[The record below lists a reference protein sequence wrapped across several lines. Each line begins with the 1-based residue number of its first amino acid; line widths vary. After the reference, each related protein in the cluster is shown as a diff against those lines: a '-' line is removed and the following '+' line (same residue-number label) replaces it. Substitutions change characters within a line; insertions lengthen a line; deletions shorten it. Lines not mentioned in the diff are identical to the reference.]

1 MARKEPDVTAVADQ
15 ARLTAYRVLSAA
27 DRGAKVNEALQRS
40 LAGTTHG
47 TRDRRFITDLVMG
60 TTRMRA
66 RLDRDLAACY
76 RGRYT
81 GIEARVKRLLRLGA
95 YQLLFMDRVPAHAAL
110 NTTVELAR
118 AVQRARAAGLVN
130 GVLRQLSRQSA
141 TESPAADA
149 SPQALAA
156 AYSHPEWMVRRWLD
170 VWGREKT
177 GALMEW
183 NNRRPTVWLRPR
195 QDEAARHKL
204 TEMATAEGVKLRSHP
219 LMSDYV
225 AASPSPAPLLTA
237 EVINAGLFIVQD
249 PSSGAVLQVVDP
261 QPGEVIIDLCA
272 GPGGKT
278 AALAERVGAEGRVLA
293 YEIDPQRVELLR
305 ETVSRMGLGNVDI
318 FPGDATAAP
327 LPLADKVLLD
337 VPCTGTGVIARRA
350 DLRWRRRPEDLGDLT
365 KLQASLLKHAA
376 RNLRPGGVL
385 IYATCSL
392 EAEEN
397 RELVEEFLSK
407 EAGFSLAVLPRG
419 IPRAWC
425 DNDGALA
432 TFPPEHEVDGMFAVR
447 LESKAVEQ
455 GGVR

>member
-1 MARKEPDVTAVADQ
+1 M
-15 ARLTAYRVLSAA
+15 TAYRVMSAA
-27 DRGAKVNEALQRS
+27 DRGARIHEVLQRS
-40 LAGTTHG
+40 LARTTHG
-47 TRDRRFITDLVMG
+47 ERDRRFITDLVMG

-130 GVLRQLSRQSA
+130 GVLRQLSRQSVK
-141 TESPAADA
+141 ESPPADA

-156 AYSHPEWMVRRWLD
+156 AYSHPEWMVQRWLD
-170 VWGREKT
+170 VWGSERT
-177 GALMEW
+177 RALMEW
-183 NNRRPTVWLRPR
+183 NNRRPTIWLRPR
-195 QDEAARHKL
+195 QDEAARDHL
-204 TEMATAEGVKLRSHP
+204 TEVATAEGIKLRPHT
-219 LMSDYV
+219 LMTDYV
-225 AASPSPAPLLTA
+225 ATSPSPAPLLAA

-249 PSSGAVLQVVDP
+249 PSSGAVLQAVDP

-278 AALAERVGAEGRVLA
+278 VALAEGVGPEGRILA
-293 YEIDPQRVELLR
+293 YEINPQRVELLR
-305 ETVSRMGLGNVDI
+305 ETVSRMGIENVDI
-318 FPGDATAAP
+318 YPGDATAAP
-327 LPLADKVLLD
+327 LPPADKVLLD

-350 DLRWRRRPEDLGDLT
+350 DLRWWRRPEDLTDLT
-365 KLQASLLKHAA
+365 KLQAALLKHAA
-376 RNLRPGGVL
+376 RHLRSGGVL

-397 RELVEEFLSK
+397 WELVRDFLSK
-407 EAGFSLAVLPRG
+407 EAGFSVAALPRG
-419 IPRAWC
+419 IPSDWS
-425 DNDGALA
+425 DSDGALA

-447 LESKAVEQ
+447 LQAKAVEQ